1 MYNKDDIRVYGNI
14 ILKQKF
20 YETEHERKYD
30 FSMLNY

>member
-20 YETEHERKYD
+20 YEAEHERKYD